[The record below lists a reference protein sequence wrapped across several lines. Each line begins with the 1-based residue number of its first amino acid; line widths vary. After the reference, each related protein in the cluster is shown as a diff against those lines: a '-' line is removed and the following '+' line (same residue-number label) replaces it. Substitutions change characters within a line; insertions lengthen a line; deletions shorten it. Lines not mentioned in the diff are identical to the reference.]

1 MSYAHITIAGNIG
14 SCEVLSSGGGN
25 KYVRISVAV
34 NYGKKEQRKTTWYS
48 VMLFGKLVEDLKN
61 LEYYKV
67 GRSVLA
73 TGRPQSSAY
82 ARKDG
87 SLAVDNSIIASEWP
101 ILMDRAE

>member
-14 SCEVLSSGGGN
+14 SCEVLSSRGGN

-34 NYGKKEQRKTTWYS
+34 NFGKKENRKTTWYS

-67 GRSVLA
+67 GRAVLA
-73 TGRPQSSAY
+73 SGRPQSSPY
-82 ARKDG
+82 AKKDG
-87 SLAVDNSIIASEWP
+87 TLEVDNSIIASEWP
-101 ILMDRAE
+101 VLMDRAD